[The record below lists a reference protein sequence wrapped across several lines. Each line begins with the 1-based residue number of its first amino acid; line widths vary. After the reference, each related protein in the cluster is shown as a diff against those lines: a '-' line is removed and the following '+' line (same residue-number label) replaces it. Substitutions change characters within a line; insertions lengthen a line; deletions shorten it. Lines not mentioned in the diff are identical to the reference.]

1 MKIFVFKIFIICLVI
16 IISPVEIFAD
26 TALDVYMNDFYS
38 KSNKAS
44 QILKEIE
51 NSLKDGSRKKVC
63 SRQREAARLG
73 LLANKSLIK
82 AFEIEGADPPMQSI
96 KASQQR
102 WESILNECWKS
113 QQIYNFFLNLQSYRF
128 TN

>member
-1 MKIFVFKIFIICLVI
+1 MKIFVFTSFILCLII
-16 IISPVEIFAD
+16 IISPIQILAD
-26 TALDVYMNDFYS
+26 SALDVYMNDFYS

-82 AFEIEGADPPMQSI
+82 AFEIQGSNPPMQAI

-102 WESILNECWKS
+102 WESILNEC
-113 QQIYNFFLNLQSYRF
+113 
-128 TN
+128 

>member
-1 MKIFVFKIFIICLVI
+1 MKIFVFLNFILCLVI

-26 TALDVYMNDFYS
+26 TALDFYMNDFYS
-38 KSNKAS
+38 KSNEARE
-44 QILKEIE
+44 ILKEIE
-51 NSLKDGSRKKVC
+51 SSLKEGSRKKVC

-82 AFEIEGADPPMQSI
+82 AFEIKGTHPPMNVI

-102 WESILNECWKS
+102 WESILNEC
-113 QQIYNFFLNLQSYRF
+113 
-128 TN
+128 

>member
-1 MKIFVFKIFIICLVI
+1 MKIFIFTSYIVCLI
-16 IISPVEIFAD
+16 TIISPTQLFAE

-38 KSNKAS
+38 KSNAAS

-51 NSLKDGSRKKVC
+51 SNLKEGSRKKVC

-82 AFEIEGADPPMQSI
+82 AFEIEGANPPMQAI
-96 KASQQR
+96 KASQQK
-102 WESILNECWKS
+102 WESILNQC
-113 QQIYNFFLNLQSYRF
+113 
-128 TN
+128 

>member
-1 MKIFVFKIFIICLVI
+1 MKLFIFKNLIVCLI
-16 IISPVEIFAD
+16 TLISPIQLFAD

-38 KSNKAS
+38 KSNEAS

-51 NSLKDGSRKKVC
+51 KNLKNGSRKKVC

-82 AFEIEGADPPMQSI
+82 AFEIEGSPPPIKSI
-96 KASQQR
+96 KASQER
-102 WESILNECWKS
+102 WESIMNEC
-113 QQIYNFFLNLQSYRF
+113 
-128 TN
+128 

>member
-1 MKIFVFKIFIICLVI
+1 MKIFFLFASFIVFLVT
-16 IISPVEIFAD
+16 IISPVENFAD

-38 KSNKAS
+38 KSNEAS

-51 NSLKDGSRKKVC
+51 SSLKEGSRKKVC

-82 AFEIEGADPPMQSI
+82 AFEIEGGKPPIKSI
-96 KASQQR
+96 KASQKR
-102 WESILNECWKS
+102 WESILNEC
-113 QQIYNFFLNLQSYRF
+113 
-128 TN
+128 